1 MFKGSGVNG
10 MANGSMAL
18 ITFGSNCCE
27 QMFYNC
33 VNLASVYCVATNPS
47 TSYTSDW
54 LNGAGTD
61 VQGEKTFKKNP
72 DVTEQ
77 QWRDA
82 GVPADW
88 EIVDVTI

>member
-18 ITFGSNCCE
+18 TTLESNCCE

-61 VQGEKTFKKNP
+61 VQGEKTFTQKTG
-72 DVTEQ
+72 VT
-77 QWRDA
+77 WPS
-82 GVPADW
+82 GVSGIPEGW
-88 EIVDVTI
+88 TVEYVNN